1 MTEDVKTLLGSS
13 ASNYTE
19 AQIELC
25 LEMAKTEVETYCRCS
40 VDDSLK
46 TAIKMMAVI
55 KLNRLGSEGL
65 ASQSYSG
72 VSENYINGYPAEV
85 LEILKRKRKVKM
97 L

>member
-1 MTEDVKTLLGSS
+1 MTEDIKSLLGSS
-13 ASNYTE
+13 ATNYTE

-25 LEMAKTEVETYCRCS
+25 IEMAKTEVENYCRCS
-40 VDDSLK
+40 LDDSLK
-46 TAIKMMAVI
+46 NAVKMIAVI

-72 VSENYINGYPAEV
+72 VSENYINGYPTEV

>member
-25 LEMAKTEVETYCRCS
+25 LEMAKAEVETYCRCS

-72 VSENYINGYPAEV
+72 VSENYINGYPTEV